1 MEQGKINSQLL
12 VNVLSL
18 LILKEV
24 KPNPNKD
31 EILDEVSRMDF
42 VSEDEY
48 TKVEDFMKKIYYLY
62 H

>member
-18 LILKEV
+18 LLLKV
-24 KPNPNKD
+24 VNPNPDKND
-31 EILDEVSRMDF
+31 IMEAVNELEF
-42 VSEDEY
+42 LSEEDVQH
-48 TKVEDFMKKIYYLY
+48 VEDFMKKIYYLY